1 MLSRRDDELRK
12 GGAFSRKSR
21 RNRLIWTGA
30 AESMRLEPRTMLSL
44 TVKTFP
50 ISLVGLIQPQGITTG
65 PDGNLWFAETA
76 ANKIGRM
83 IPAGA
88 LTQFPLPAIP
98 KASQPLPGSPPSGPV
113 AITVGPDGALWF
125 VGVPGKVG
133 RITTAGVVTE
143 YPVPEIP
150 PPPGSPAGTP
160 ATAATLTSV
169 TAGPDGALW
178 FMGVPGEIGRIT
190 TSGVVTEFPVPALAP
205 PGPDASVPPATVNGI
220 VAGPDGAL
228 WFAGVSGEIG
238 RITTSGAVT
247 EFAVPDAPP
256 PDGSPEGTPGTAVTP
271 TSITVG
277 PDGAL
282 WITGPMEGQTDGG
295 SWLVGRITTA
305 GAVTE
310 YLTPNFSINSPIITG
325 PDGNLWVGGNGTSL
339 GRITTAGVITT
350 FSPPGNSN
358 PIAGLT
364 PGPDGNVWFTETE
377 EFGGSLIGQQPAI
390 GEITPAGV
398 TTLHAIPQGTTLDP
412 SRGVPVDPTAIA
424 TARDGAMWFV
434 DNAGIGR
441 ITTHGKLEQFP
452 LTTPGAT
459 AEYIAPGPNNTMW
472 FAQQLGALGFDPG
485 HWSIGRITAHGSI
498 TLYALPANVVVVS
511 DIAEAPDGDLWFT
524 AENLHG
530 SVIERVTPTGKFTS
544 FPNNSLDSGAITI
557 GPNGNAW
564 FSGVLVGTDAE
575 AVSGIGEVTSKGK
588 VKVYDVPSTEPTNLI
603 SGPDRH
609 LWFGGQLS
617 GTTFIGRISTRGQ
630 SGAAIPTGI
639 AYDLTRGPD
648 GRVWF
653 LGVGANGP
661 SLGVATRSG
670 IVVTQ
675 NPPGLN
681 IGAPT
686 AYAGADRV
694 MTFGPHGNLWLT
706 DGTSSIE
713 RISGIDTVLGA
724 LDYRH
729 RQSAAPDYVQISY
742 GGTPL
747 PGLNYWTNTTSSAQP
762 TFAGI
767 AKPGS
772 EVTLW
777 VQMQGQK
784 RPTSIG
790 RVKASRFDGSWTL
803 KSHVKLT
810 NGDYAVTATQ
820 SGHTGPP
827 SVLYSLEP
835 NSSGNLSNAL
845 VIQAP
850 SRS

>member
-1 MLSRRDDELRK
+1 MKIFSKRDDERRT
-12 GGAFSRKSR
+12 GGAFSRKSK
-21 RNRLIWTGA
+21 RNRLCWTGA
-30 AESMRLEPRTMLSL
+30 AESRRLEPRTIPAL
-44 TVKTFP
+44 TVTTFHIP
-50 ISLVGLIQPQGITTG
+50 LVALVEPQGITTG

-83 IPAGA
+83 TPAGA
-88 LTQFPLPAIP
+88 VTQFSLPAILEATEP
-98 KASQPLPGSPPSGPV
+98 DPGSGPPGPV
-113 AITVGPDGALWF
+113 AITAGPDGALWF
-125 VGVPGKVG
+125 VGVPGEIG

-143 YPVPEIP
+143 FPVPDVP

-160 ATAATLTSV
+160 ATAATFTSIA
-169 TAGPDGALW
+169 AGPDGALW
-178 FMGVPGEIGRIT
+178 FTGVPAEVGRIT

-205 PGPDASVPPATVNGI
+205 PRPDSTVPPPTVNGI

-228 WFAGVSGEIG
+228 WFAGVPGEIG
-238 RITTSGAVT
+238 RITNSGVVT
-247 EFAVPDAPP
+247 EFAVPNAPP
-256 PDGSPEGTPGTAVTP
+256 PAGSPAGTAGTVVTP

-282 WITGPMEGQTDGG
+282 WFTGPMQRQTDGG

-310 YLTPNFSINSPIITG
+310 YPTPNFSINQSPIVTG
-325 PDGNLWVGGNGTSL
+325 PDGDLWIGGNGSSL
-339 GRITTAGVITT
+339 ARITPSGVVTT
-350 FSPPGNSN
+350 FNVQGTAN

-364 PGPDGNVWFTETE
+364 PGPDGNVWFTVSEDVD
-377 EFGGSLIGQQPAI
+377 GSLVGQQPAI

-434 DNAGIGR
+434 DSAGIGR
-441 ITTHGKLEQFP
+441 ITTHGKPKQFP

-459 AEYIAPGPNNTMW
+459 AEYIATGPGDTMW

-485 HWSIGRITAHGSI
+485 RWSIGRITAHGSI

-524 AENLHG
+524 AENQNG
-530 SVIERVTPTGKFTS
+530 NVIERVTPRGKFTS
-544 FPNNSLDSGAITI
+544 FPNNSLDAGAITI

-564 FSGVLVGTDAE
+564 FSGERSVGGTGGVDA
-575 AVSGIGEVTSKGK
+575 AGIGEVTSKGQ
-588 VKVYDVPSTEPTNLI
+588 VKVYDVPSTEPNNLI
-603 SGPDRH
+603 SGPGGD
-609 LWFGGQLS
+609 LWFGGQSS
-617 GTTFIGRISTRGQ
+617 GTPFIGRISTRGK
-630 SGAAIPTGI
+630 SGSTIPAGMAI
-639 AYDLTRGPD
+639 DLTHGPD

-653 LGVGANGP
+653 VTIGAGQNGLT
-661 SLGVATRSG
+661 LGVATRSG

-675 NPPGLN
+675 DPPGLN
-681 IGAPT
+681 IGSPT
-686 AYAGADRV
+686 AYAGADHF

-713 RISGIDTVLGA
+713 RISGLDTVLGA

-729 RQSAAPDYVQISY
+729 RPNAAPDYARSPY
-742 GGTPL
+742 
-747 PGLNYWTNTTSSAQP
+747 LNFWTNTTSSAQP
-762 TFAGI
+762 TFAGV
-767 AKPGS
+767 AKPGA
-772 EVTLW
+772 ELTLW
-777 VQMQGQK
+777 AQMQGQK
-784 RPTSIG
+784 EAVSIG
-790 RVKASRFDGSWTL
+790 RVKASNFDGSWTL
-803 KSHVKLT
+803 RSHVKLSD
-810 NGDYAVTATQ
+810 GYYAVTAAQ
-820 SGHTGPP
+820 SGHMGPP

-835 NSSGNLSNAL
+835 DSSGNLSNAL

-850 SRS
+850 GGG